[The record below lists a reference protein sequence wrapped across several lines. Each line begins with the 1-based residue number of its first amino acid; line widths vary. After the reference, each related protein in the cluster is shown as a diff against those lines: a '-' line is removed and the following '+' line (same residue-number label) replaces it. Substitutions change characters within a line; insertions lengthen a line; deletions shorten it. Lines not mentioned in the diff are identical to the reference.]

1 MIGSLGLPELLVCV
15 VGAAALLIWV

>member
-1 MIGSLGLPELLVCV
+1 MIGRLGLPELLVCV